1 MTGSMSSP
9 IDSFILLKI
18 ACAIV
23 VVVSASRATERLG
36 PFLGSM
42 IATLPVSTGPIYVF
56 LAIDHGPQFIS
67 DSARMGVVAVIATVA
82 FVAMHALVAQ
92 RHGTFLSWLAAT
104 TAWFVVATL
113 LQLREWTFL
122 EGCAVFAVCFA
133 LGIYGLRR
141 FVVVAEAPAL
151 PRVRFDLALR
161 SVLVACVVIAAT
173 VASNALGPA
182 ATGTLATYPVVFTS
196 LVLILQPRCGGPF
209 TSALLVNS
217 LKGLVGFGAA
227 LATIHLA
234 AARMN
239 SAAALL
245 LALAVAVG
253 WNLGLFMLRGRLRKK
268 V

>member
-1 MTGSMSSP
+1 
-9 IDSFILLKI
+9 
-18 ACAIV
+18 

-56 LAIDHGPQFIS
+56 LAIDHGPAFIS
-67 DSARMGVVAVIATVA
+67 ESARMGVVAVTATVA
-82 FVAMHALVAQ
+82 FVAVHAVVAQ
-92 RHGTFLSWLAAT
+92 RHGTFLSWLSAT
-104 TAWFVVATL
+104 AAWFVVACL

-122 EGCAVFAVCFA
+122 EGCALFAACFAVA
-133 LGIYGLRR
+133 IRGLRR
-141 FVVVAEAPAL
+141 FVVEVKAPAL

-161 SVLVACVVIAAT
+161 SALVACVVIAAT
-173 VASNALGPA
+173 VASNALGPS

-209 TSALLVNS
+209 TAALLVNS
-217 LKGLVGFGAA
+217 LKGLVGFGTA
-227 LATIHLA
+227 LGVIHLA

-239 SAAALL
+239 AAAALL

-253 WNLGLFMLRGRLRKK
+253 WNCGLFLLRHRTRPA
-268 V
+268 